1 VDAGCTGGHRDC
13 RRPNEALEKGGRVF
27 WEGAPELQPFQL
39 QQSANLKEMGD
50 RSRRMRR
57 RSTRRLLLRRLIA
70 MCDRLNLSALSVS
83 AEPRLAFE
91 CCGRGRDWEV
101 LGDPGRSW
109 DEAVPLCA
117 LVRNSDDMLLVS
129 SAKESPGERRLGK
142 VVPCFSFLVSIPLI
156 ESSGGPTFRWYNLV
170 LFRLGPLIYFTD
182 YLPFAELVIFQNN

>member
-1 VDAGCTGGHRDC
+1 MPAALGGTEIAAGLTK
-13 RRPNEALEKGGRVF
+13 PLKKGVAFFGRGKGVF
-27 WEGAPELQPFQL
+27 GAPELQPFQL
-39 QQSANLKEMGD
+39 QQSANLKEVGD

-142 VVPCFSFLVSIPLI
+142 VVPCFSF
-156 ESSGGPTFRWYNLV
+156 
-170 LFRLGPLIYFTD
+170 
-182 YLPFAELVIFQNN
+182 PFH